1 MRHPRFPRLASFALL
16 ALLAAAPLLAAGYT
30 IILKD
35 GSRIVARQKYTV
47 QNDRAVMT
55 LLNGTQTF
63 VPLAQI
69 DVKRTEEVNKD
80 GYGGAMVLPGTPQ
93 DVGGPAPEAR
103 KDKTLA
109 DLIADRTAA
118 PRELPASRRE
128 RAEPASGTIGKTK
141 AGFLDIATL
150 ARRPFPHADVVAEL
164 QQFFRSQGTESVEI
178 YHGTRADLV
187 LIETTTNSEGSVFKT
202 LTTAANALL
211 HIRDAF
217 PGRVAAF
224 ELLMTTPERERAGQF
239 VLTPEMSTDLVSK
252 KMDVTSFFVRNVQ
265 F

>member
-16 ALLAAAPLLAAGYT
+16 ALLAVAPLLAAGYT
-30 IILKD
+30 VILKD

-47 QNDRAVMT
+47 QKDRAIMT

-63 VPLAQI
+63 VPLSQI
-69 DVKRTEEVNKD
+69 DVKRTEEANKD
-80 GYGGAMVLPGTPQ
+80 GYGGAVVLPGTPQ
-93 DVGGPAPEAR
+93 DVGGPAPETR

-109 DLIADRTAA
+109 DLITDRAAA
-118 PRELPASRRE
+118 PRELPTSRRE
-128 RAEPASGTIGKTK
+128 RADEPAGTVRKTK
-141 AGFLDIATL
+141 AGFLDFATL
-150 ARRPFPHADVVAEL
+150 ARRPFPHAEVVAEL
-164 QQFFRSQGTESVEI
+164 QQFFRGQGTESVEL

-187 LIETTTNSEGSVFKT
+187 LVEISTNSEGSVFKT
-202 LTTAANALL
+202 LSTAANALL

-239 VLTPEMSTDLVSK
+239 TLTPEMATDLVSK
-252 KMDVTSFFVRNVQ
+252 KVDVTAFFVRNVE